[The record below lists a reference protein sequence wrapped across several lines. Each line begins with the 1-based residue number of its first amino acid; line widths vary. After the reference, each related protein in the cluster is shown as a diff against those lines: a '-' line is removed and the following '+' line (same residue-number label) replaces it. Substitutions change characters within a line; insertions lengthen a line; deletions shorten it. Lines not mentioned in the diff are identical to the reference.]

1 VLKVRITPPDA
12 AGRVHEDG
20 ALARLV
26 SGDAL
31 DQAMFGSALLA
42 TVVQAATD
50 AGADAVELTVTGA
63 GEIHDAMAGANGFTL
78 HREILRLG
86 RDLPVGEAWALPVRP
101 FRPGEDDDA
110 WLAVNNR
117 AFAWHPDQGGWTRA
131 DLQARLAEPWFDP
144 DGFLVHEEDGRLA
157 GFCWT
162 KVHAQERPP
171 LGEIFVIAVD
181 PDFAG
186 RGLGRGLVLAGLDH
200 LAGRGLRDA
209 ILYVESTNAPA
220 RRLYDNLGFA
230 VLAADRWWRRDLRP

>member
-1 VLKVRITPPDA
+1 VLDVRITPPA
-12 AGRVHEDG
+12 AAARLRDDG

-31 DQAMFGSALLA
+31 DQAMFGSALLT
-42 TVVQAATD
+42 TVVRAA
-50 AGADAVELTVTGA
+50 AEAEADALELVVTGA
-63 GEIHDAMAGANGFTL
+63 GEVHDAMAAANGFAL

-86 RDLPVGEAWALPVRP
+86 RDLPVTEPWSLAVRP
-101 FRPGEDDDA
+101 FRPGADDEA

-131 DLQARLAEPWFDP
+131 DLEARMAEPWFDP
-144 DGFLVHEEDGRLA
+144 AGFLVHDEDGRLA

-162 KVHAQERPP
+162 KVHAHERPP

-186 RGLGRGLVLAGLDH
+186 RGLGRGLVVAGLDH
-200 LAGRGLRDA
+200 LAGLGLRDA
-209 ILYVESTNAPA
+209 ILYVESSNTPA
-220 RRLYDNLGFA
+220 RRLYDDLGFT
-230 VLAADRWWRRDLRP
+230 VRAADRWWRRDLRP